1 MEELSMLKIVK
12 TTETQL
18 IELFPDNVESGVWLN
33 LVRPTADELAVTEK
47 ITGAPQDFIRS
58 ALDPEESSRIEV
70 EDNHI
75 LVLINVPVNHDS
87 KDYDYDTIPLAI
99 IISPD
104 YFVTICQEHNEVIQN
119 FSESRFRYFSTF
131 KRTRLL
137 FQILYRSAMI
147 FLKDLR
153 QMTRRSDQIEQDLR
167 KSMKNE
173 ELFQLLDLQKGLTY
187 YSMSLR
193 SNKVVVERLLRLCSN
208 PQVSHII
215 KFREE
220 DEDLLDDVR
229 VEYDQSIEM
238 AQIQTDVL
246 AGMMDAFASVISNN
260 LNIVMKFLASITIV
274 MAIPTMV
281 ASFFG
286 MNVKVPWEGM
296 AYGFPIV
303 CAISLV
309 LTVIATWLLW
319 KKKLF

>member
-1 MEELSMLKIVK
+1 MLKITK
-12 TTETQL
+12 TTESQL
-18 IELFPDNVESGVWLN
+18 IELTPDRIEVGAWIN
-33 LVRPTADELAVTEK
+33 LVRPSADELNAVEAITE
-47 ITGAPQDFIRS
+47 APQDFIRS
-58 ALDPEESSRIEV
+58 ALDPEESSRIEI

-75 LVLINVPVNHDS
+75 LVLINGPINHDS
-87 KDYDYDTIPLAI
+87 HVYEYDTIPLGI
-99 IISPD
+99 IITPD
-104 YFVTICQEHNEVIQN
+104 YIVTICQEYNDVIQN
-119 FSESRFRYFSTF
+119 FSETRFRYFSTF

-137 FQILYRSAMI
+137 FQILYRSAML

-220 DEDLLDDVR
+220 DEELLDDVR
-229 VEYDQSIEM
+229 VEYDQAIEM
-238 AQIQTDVL
+238 AQIQTYVL
-246 AGMMDAFASVISNN
+246 AWMMDAFASVISNN

-286 MNVKVPWEGM
+286 MNVPVPWEGDPM
-296 AYGFPIV
+296 GFVIV
-303 CAISLV
+303 SIVALGLTIISIWV
-309 LTVIATWLLW
+309 LW
-319 KKKLF
+319 KKRLF

>member
-1 MEELSMLKIVK
+1 MLRITK
-12 TTETQL
+12 TTESQL
-18 IELFPDNVESGVWLN
+18 IELTPDRIETGAWMS
-33 LVRPTADELAVTEK
+33 LVRPTADELSTVEE

-58 ALDPEESSRIEV
+58 ALDPEESSRIEI

-75 LVLINVPVNHDS
+75 LVLINVPVNRDS
-87 KDYDYDTIPLAI
+87 HVYEYDTIPLGI
-99 IISPD
+99 IITPD
-104 YFVTICQEHNEVIQN
+104 YIVTICQEYNDVIQN
-119 FSESRFRYFSTF
+119 FSETRFRYFSTF

-137 FQILYRSAMI
+137 FQFLYRSAMI
-147 FLKDLR
+147 FLRDLR

-167 KSMKNE
+167 KSMENE

-229 VEYDQSIEM
+229 VEYDQAIEM
-238 AQIQTDVL
+238 AQIQTDVH

-260 LNIVMKFLASITIV
+260 LNIVMKFLASNTIV
-274 MAIPTMV
+274 MAIPTMI

-286 MNVKVPWEGM
+286 MNVPVPWGGHPL
-296 AYGFPIV
+296 GFVFVGVVSVLMTIA
-303 CAISLV
+303 AIWV
-309 LTVIATWLLW
+309 LW
-319 KKKLF
+319 KRRLF

>member
-1 MEELSMLKIVK
+1 MLKITK
-12 TTETQL
+12 TTESQL
-18 IELFPDNVESGVWLN
+18 IELTPDRIEVGAWIN
-33 LVRPTADELAVTEK
+33 LVRPSADELNAVEAITE
-47 ITGAPQDFIRS
+47 APQDFIRS
-58 ALDPEESSRIEV
+58 ALDPEESSRIEI

-75 LVLINVPVNHDS
+75 LVLINVPINHDS
-87 KDYDYDTIPLAI
+87 HVYEYDTIPLVI
-99 IISPD
+99 IITPD
-104 YFVTICQEHNEVIQN
+104 CIVTICQEYNDVIQN
-119 FSESRFRYFSTF
+119 FSETRFRYFSTF

-137 FQILYRSAMI
+137 FQILYRSAML

-220 DEDLLDDVR
+220 DEELLDDVR
-229 VEYDQSIEM
+229 VEYDQAIEM

-286 MNVKVPWEGM
+286 MNVPVPWEGDPM
-296 AYGFPIV
+296 GFVIV
-303 CAISLV
+303 SIVALG
-309 LTVIATWLLW
+309 LTIVSIWVLW
-319 KKKLF
+319 KKRLF

>member
-1 MEELSMLKIVK
+1 MLKITK
-12 TTETQL
+12 TTESQL
-18 IELFPDNVESGVWLN
+18 IELTPDRIEVGAWIN
-33 LVRPTADELAVTEK
+33 LVRPSADELNAVEAITE
-47 ITGAPQDFIRS
+47 APQDFIRS
-58 ALDPEESSRIEV
+58 ALDPEESSRIEI

-75 LVLINVPVNHDS
+75 LVLINVPINHDS
-87 KDYDYDTIPLAI
+87 HVYEYDTIPLGI
-99 IISPD
+99 IITPD
-104 YFVTICQEHNEVIQN
+104 YIVTICQEYNDVIQN
-119 FSESRFRYFSTF
+119 FSETRFRYFSTF

-137 FQILYRSAMI
+137 FQILYRSAML

-173 ELFQLLDLQKGLTY
+173 ELVQLLDLQKGLTY

-220 DEDLLDDVR
+220 DEELLDDVR
-229 VEYDQSIEM
+229 VEYDQAIEM

-286 MNVKVPWEGM
+286 MNVPVPWEGDPM
-296 AYGFPIV
+296 GFVIV
-303 CAISLV
+303 SIVALGLTIISIWV
-309 LTVIATWLLW
+309 LW
-319 KKKLF
+319 KKRLF

>member
-1 MEELSMLKIVK
+1 MLKITK
-12 TTETQL
+12 TTESQL
-18 IELFPDNVESGVWLN
+18 IELTPDRIEVGAWIN
-33 LVRPTADELAVTEK
+33 LVRPSADELNAVEAITE
-47 ITGAPQDFIRS
+47 APQDFIRS
-58 ALDPEESSRIEV
+58 ALDPEESSRIEI

-75 LVLINVPVNHDS
+75 LVLINVPINHDS
-87 KDYDYDTIPLAI
+87 HVYEYDTIPLGI
-99 IISPD
+99 IITPD
-104 YFVTICQEHNEVIQN
+104 YIVTICQEYNDVIQN
-119 FSESRFRYFSTF
+119 FSETRFLYFSTF

-137 FQILYRSAMI
+137 FQILYRSAML

-220 DEDLLDDVR
+220 DEELLDDVR
-229 VEYDQSIEM
+229 VEYDQANEM

-286 MNVKVPWEGM
+286 MNVPVPWEGDPM
-296 AYGFPIV
+296 GFAIV
-303 CAISLV
+303 STVALG
-309 LTVIATWLLW
+309 LTIVSIWALW
-319 KKKLF
+319 KKRLF

>member
-1 MEELSMLKIVK
+1 MLKITK
-12 TTETQL
+12 TTESQL
-18 IELFPDNVESGVWLN
+18 IELTPDRIEVGAWIN
-33 LVRPTADELAVTEK
+33 LVRPSADELNAVEAITE
-47 ITGAPQDFIRS
+47 APQDFIRS
-58 ALDPEESSRIEV
+58 ALDPEESSRIEI

-75 LVLINVPVNHDS
+75 LVLINVPINHDS
-87 KDYDYDTIPLAI
+87 HVYEYDTIPLGI
-99 IISPD
+99 IITPD
-104 YFVTICQEHNEVIQN
+104 YIVTICQEYNDVIQN
-119 FSESRFRYFSTF
+119 FSETRFRYFSTF

-137 FQILYRSAMI
+137 FQILYRSAML

-220 DEDLLDDVR
+220 DEELLDDVR
-229 VEYDQSIEM
+229 VEYDQAIEM

-260 LNIVMKFLASITIV
+260 MNIVMKFLASITIV

-286 MNVKVPWEGM
+286 MNVPVPWEGDPM
-296 AYGFPIV
+296 GFVIV
-303 CAISLV
+303 SIVALG
-309 LTVIATWLLW
+309 LTIVSIWVLW
-319 KKKLF
+319 KKRLF

>member
-1 MEELSMLKIVK
+1 MLKITK
-12 TTETQL
+12 TTESQL
-18 IELFPDNVESGVWLN
+18 IELTPDRIEVGAWIN
-33 LVRPTADELAVTEK
+33 LVRPSADELNAVEAITE
-47 ITGAPQDFIRS
+47 APQDFIRS
-58 ALDPEESSRIEV
+58 ALDPEESSRIEI

-75 LVLINVPVNHDS
+75 LVLINVPINHDS
-87 KDYDYDTIPLAI
+87 HVYEYDTIPLGI
-99 IISPD
+99 IITPD
-104 YFVTICQEHNEVIQN
+104 YIVTICQEYNDVIQN
-119 FSESRFRYFSTF
+119 FSETRFRYFSTF
-131 KRTRLL
+131 TRTRLL
-137 FQILYRSAMI
+137 FQILYRSAML

-220 DEDLLDDVR
+220 DEELLDDVR
-229 VEYDQSIEM
+229 VEYDQAIEM

-286 MNVKVPWEGM
+286 MNVPVPWEGDPM
-296 AYGFPIV
+296 GFVIV
-303 CAISLV
+303 SIVALG
-309 LTVIATWLLW
+309 LTIVSIWVLW
-319 KKKLF
+319 KKRLF

>member
-1 MEELSMLKIVK
+1 MLKITK
-12 TTETQL
+12 TTMSQL
-18 IELFPDNVESGVWLN
+18 TELTAESIEPGAWINV
-33 LVRPTADELAVTEK
+33 VRPTSEELETVEMLTK
-47 ITGAPQDFIRS
+47 APQDFIRA
-58 ALDPEESSRIEV
+58 ALDPEESSRIEI
-70 EDNHI
+70 EDDHI
-75 LVLINVPVNHDS
+75 LILINVPLNHEAP
-87 KDYDYDTIPLAI
+87 DYEYDTIPLGI
-99 IISPD
+99 VITTD
-104 YFVTICQEHNEVIQN
+104 YLVTVCREHNDVVQS
-119 FSESRFRYFSTF
+119 FSPTHFHYFSTF
-131 KRTRLL
+131 KRTRML

-167 KSMKNE
+167 RSMRNE

-208 PQVSHII
+208 PQLAHII

-229 VEYDQSIEM
+229 VEYDQAIEM

-274 MAIPTMV
+274 LSIPTMV

-286 MNVKVPWEGM
+286 MNVPIPWGTHPL
-296 AYGFPIV
+296 GFAIV
-303 CAISLV
+303 GVLSLSVTCGAIWV
-309 LTVIATWLLW
+309 LW

>member
-1 MEELSMLKIVK
+1 MLKITK
-12 TTETQL
+12 TTESQL
-18 IELFPDNVESGVWLN
+18 IELTPDRIEVGAWIN
-33 LVRPTADELAVTEK
+33 LVRPSADELNAVESITE
-47 ITGAPQDFIRS
+47 APQDFIRS
-58 ALDPEESSRIEV
+58 ALDPEESSRIEI

-75 LVLINVPVNHDS
+75 LVLINVPINHDS
-87 KDYDYDTIPLAI
+87 HVYEYDTIPLGI
-99 IISPD
+99 IITPD
-104 YFVTICQEHNEVIQN
+104 YIVTICQEYNDVIQN
-119 FSESRFRYFSTF
+119 FSETRFRYFSTF

-167 KSMKNE
+167 RSMKNE

-220 DEDLLDDVR
+220 DEELLDDVR
-229 VEYDQSIEM
+229 VEYDQAIEM

-274 MAIPTMV
+274 MAIPTMI

-286 MNVKVPWEGM
+286 MNVPVPWEGHPL
-296 AYGFPIV
+296 GFIFV
-303 CAISLV
+303 GFIAVLMTIAAIWV
-309 LTVIATWLLW
+309 LW
-319 KKKLF
+319 KKRLF

>member
-1 MEELSMLKIVK
+1 MLKITK
-12 TTETQL
+12 TTESQL
-18 IELFPDNVESGVWLN
+18 IELTPDRIEVGAWIN
-33 LVRPTADELAVTEK
+33 LVRPSADELNAVEAITE
-47 ITGAPQDFIRS
+47 APQDFIRS
-58 ALDPEESSRIEV
+58 ALDPEESSRIEI

-75 LVLINVPVNHDS
+75 LVLINVPINHDS
-87 KDYDYDTIPLAI
+87 HVYEYDTIPLGI
-99 IISPD
+99 IITPD
-104 YFVTICQEHNEVIQN
+104 YIVTICQEYNDVIQN
-119 FSESRFRYFSTF
+119 FSETRFRYFSTF

-137 FQILYRSAMI
+137 FQILYRSAML

-220 DEDLLDDVR
+220 DEELLDDVR
-229 VEYDQSIEM
+229 VEYDQAIEM

-286 MNVKVPWEGM
+286 MNVPVPWEGDPM
-296 AYGFPIV
+296 GFVIV
-303 CAISLV
+303 SIVALGLTIVAIW
-309 LTVIATWLLW
+309 ALW
-319 KKKLF
+319 KKRLF

>member
-1 MEELSMLKIVK
+1 MLKITK
-12 TTETQL
+12 TTESQL
-18 IELFPDNVESGVWLN
+18 IELTPDRIETGAWIN
-33 LVRPTADELAVTEK
+33 LVRPTADELSAVESITE
-47 ITGAPQDFIRS
+47 APHDVSRS
-58 ALDPEESSRIEV
+58 ALDPEESSRIEI

-75 LVLINVPVNHDS
+75 LVLINVPINHDS
-87 KDYDYDTIPLAI
+87 HVYEYDTIPLGI
-99 IISPD
+99 IITPD
-104 YFVTICQEHNEVIQN
+104 YIVTICQEYNDVIQN
-119 FSESRFRYFSTF
+119 FSETRFRYFSTF

-167 KSMKNE
+167 RSMKNE

-220 DEDLLDDVR
+220 DEELLDDVR
-229 VEYDQSIEM
+229 VEYDQAIEM

-274 MAIPTMV
+274 MAIPTMI

-286 MNVKVPWEGM
+286 MNVPVPWEGHPL
-296 AYGFPIV
+296 GFIFV
-303 CAISLV
+303 GFIAVLMTIAAIWV
-309 LTVIATWLLW
+309 LW
-319 KKKLF
+319 KKRLF

>member
-1 MEELSMLKIVK
+1 MLKITK
-12 TTETQL
+12 TTESQL
-18 IELFPDNVESGVWLN
+18 IELTPDRIEVGAWIN
-33 LVRPTADELAVTEK
+33 LVRPSADELNAVEAITE
-47 ITGAPQDFIRS
+47 APQDFIRS
-58 ALDPEESSRIEV
+58 ALDPEESSRIEI

-75 LVLINVPVNHDS
+75 LVLINVPINHDS
-87 KDYDYDTIPLAI
+87 HVYEYDTIPLGI
-99 IISPD
+99 IITPD
-104 YFVTICQEHNEVIQN
+104 YIVTICQEYNDVIQN
-119 FSESRFRYFSTF
+119 FSETRFRYFSTF

-137 FQILYRSAMI
+137 FQILYRSAML

-220 DEDLLDDVR
+220 DEELLDDVR
-229 VEYDQSIEM
+229 VEYDQAIEM

-286 MNVKVPWEGM
+286 MNVPVPWEGDPM
-296 AYGFPIV
+296 GFVIV
-303 CAISLV
+303 SIVALG
-309 LTVIATWLLW
+309 LTIVSIWVLW
-319 KKKLF
+319 KKRLF

>member
-1 MEELSMLKIVK
+1 MLKITK
-12 TTETQL
+12 TTESQL
-18 IELFPDNVESGVWLN
+18 VELQAASIETGAWISLI
-33 LVRPTADELAVTEK
+33 RPTADELNFAEE

-58 ALDPEESSRIEV
+58 ALDPEESSRIEI

-87 KDYDYDTIPLAI
+87 NISEYDTLPLGI
-99 IISPD
+99 IITPE
-104 YFVTICQEHNEVIQN
+104 YFVTICQEHNSVIQN

-137 FQILYRSAMI
+137 FQILYRSAML

-167 KSMKNE
+167 RSMKNE

-220 DEDLLDDVR
+220 DEELLDDVR
-229 VEYDQSIEM
+229 VEYDQAIEM

-274 MAIPTMV
+274 MAIPTMI

-286 MNVKVPWEGM
+286 MNVPVPWTNHPMGFLIVGLIAAAMTM
-296 AYGFPIV
+296 A
-303 CAISLV
+303 
-309 LTVIATWLLW
+309 ATWLLW
-319 KKKLF
+319 KKRLF

>member
-1 MEELSMLKIVK
+1 MLKITK
-12 TTETQL
+12 TTESQL
-18 IELFPDNVESGVWLN
+18 IELTPDRIEVGAWINI
-33 LVRPTADELAVTEK
+33 VRPSADELNAVEAITE
-47 ITGAPQDFIRS
+47 APQDFIRS
-58 ALDPEESSRIEV
+58 ALDPEESSRIEI

-75 LVLINVPVNHDS
+75 LVLINVPINHDS
-87 KDYDYDTIPLAI
+87 HVYEYDTIPLGI
-99 IISPD
+99 IITPD
-104 YFVTICQEHNEVIQN
+104 YIVTICQEYNDVIQN
-119 FSESRFRYFSTF
+119 FSETRFRYFSTF

-137 FQILYRSAMI
+137 FQILYRSAML

-220 DEDLLDDVR
+220 DEELLDDVR
-229 VEYDQSIEM
+229 VEYDQAIEM

-286 MNVKVPWEGM
+286 MNVPVPWEGDPM
-296 AYGFPIV
+296 GFAIV
-303 CAISLV
+303 STVALGLTIVAIW
-309 LTVIATWLLW
+309 ALW
-319 KKKLF
+319 KKRLF

>member
-1 MEELSMLKIVK
+1 MLKITK
-12 TTETQL
+12 TTESQL
-18 IELFPDNVESGVWLN
+18 IELTPDRIEVGAWIN
-33 LVRPTADELAVTEK
+33 LVRPSADELNAVEAITE
-47 ITGAPQDFIRS
+47 APQDFIRS
-58 ALDPEESSRIEV
+58 ALDPEESSRIEI

-75 LVLINVPVNHDS
+75 LVLINVPINHDS
-87 KDYDYDTIPLAI
+87 HVYEYDTIPLGI
-99 IISPD
+99 IITPD
-104 YFVTICQEHNEVIQN
+104 YIVTICQEYNDVIQN
-119 FSESRFRYFSTF
+119 FSETRFRYFSTF

-137 FQILYRSAMI
+137 FQILYRSAML

-220 DEDLLDDVR
+220 DEELLDDVR
-229 VEYDQSIEM
+229 VEYDQAIEM

-286 MNVKVPWEGM
+286 MNVPVPWEGDPM
-296 AYGFPIV
+296 GFVIV
-303 CAISLV
+303 SIVALGLTIISSWV
-309 LTVIATWLLW
+309 LW
-319 KKKLF
+319 KKRLF

>member
-1 MEELSMLKIVK
+1 MLKITK
-12 TTETQL
+12 TTESQL
-18 IELFPDNVESGVWLN
+18 IELTTDRIETGAWIN
-33 LVRPTADELAVTEK
+33 LVRPTADELSAVESITE
-47 ITGAPQDFIRS
+47 APQDFIRS
-58 ALDPEESSRIEV
+58 ALDPEESSRIEI

-75 LVLINVPVNHDS
+75 LVLINVPINHDS
-87 KDYDYDTIPLAI
+87 HVYEYDTIPLGI
-99 IISPD
+99 IITPD
-104 YFVTICQEHNEVIQN
+104 YIVTICQEYNDVIQN
-119 FSESRFRYFSTF
+119 FSETRFRYFSTF

-167 KSMKNE
+167 RSMKNE

-220 DEDLLDDVR
+220 DEELLDDVR
-229 VEYDQSIEM
+229 VEYDQAIEM

-274 MAIPTMV
+274 MAIPTMI

-286 MNVKVPWEGM
+286 MNVPVPWEGHPL
-296 AYGFPIV
+296 GFIFV
-303 CAISLV
+303 GFIAVLMTIAAIWV
-309 LTVIATWLLW
+309 LW
-319 KKKLF
+319 KKRLF

>member
-1 MEELSMLKIVK
+1 MLKIIK

-18 IELFPDNVESGVWLN
+18 VELKPENIESGAWISLI
-33 LVRPTADELAVTEK
+33 RPTADELNEVED
-47 ITGAPQDFIRS
+47 ITGAPQDFVRS
-58 ALDPEESSRIEV
+58 ALDPEESSRIEI

-87 KDYDYDTIPLAI
+87 NISEYDTLPLGI
-99 IISPD
+99 IITPD
-104 YFVTICQEHNEVIQN
+104 YFVTVCQEHNDVIQN
-119 FSESRFRYFSTF
+119 FSESRFRYFNTW
-131 KRTRLL
+131 KRTRFL
-137 FQILYRSAMI
+137 FQILYRSAML

-153 QMTRRSDQIEQDLR
+153 QMKRRSDQIEQDLR
-167 KSMKNE
+167 QSMKNA

-208 PQVSHII
+208 SQVSHLI

-229 VEYDQSIEM
+229 IEYDQAIEM

-260 LNIVMKFLASITIV
+260 LNIVMKVLASITIV

-281 ASFFG
+281 SSFWG
-286 MNVKVPWEGM
+286 MNVPVPWTDNP
-296 AYGFPIV
+296 AGFVIV
-303 CAISLV
+303 GCVAV
-309 LTVIATWLLW
+309 TLTLAATWLLW

>member
-1 MEELSMLKIVK
+1 MLKITK
-12 TTETQL
+12 TTESQL
-18 IELFPDNVESGVWLN
+18 IELTPDRIEVGAWIN
-33 LVRPTADELAVTEK
+33 LVRPSADELNAVEAITE
-47 ITGAPQDFIRS
+47 APQDFIRS
-58 ALDPEESSRIEV
+58 ALDPEESSRIEI

-75 LVLINVPVNHDS
+75 LVLINVPINHDS
-87 KDYDYDTIPLAI
+87 HVYEYDTIPLGI
-99 IISPD
+99 IITPD
-104 YFVTICQEHNEVIQN
+104 YIVTICQEYNDVIQN
-119 FSESRFRYFSTF
+119 FSETRFRYFSTF

-137 FQILYRSAMI
+137 FQILYRSTML

-153 QMTRRSDQIEQDLR
+153 QMTHRSDQIELDLR

-220 DEDLLDDVR
+220 DEELLDDVH
-229 VEYDQSIEM
+229 VEYDQAIEM

-286 MNVKVPWEGM
+286 MNVPVPWEGDPM
-296 AYGFPIV
+296 GFAIV
-303 CAISLV
+303 STVALGLTIVAIW
-309 LTVIATWLLW
+309 ALW
-319 KKKLF
+319 KKRLF

>member
-1 MEELSMLKIVK
+1 MLKITK
-12 TTETQL
+12 TTESQL
-18 IELFPDNVESGVWLN
+18 IELTPDRIETGAWIN
-33 LVRPTADELAVTEK
+33 LVRPTADELSAVESITE
-47 ITGAPQDFIRS
+47 APQDFIRS
-58 ALDPEESSRIEV
+58 ALDPEESSRIEI

-75 LVLINVPVNHDS
+75 LVLINVPINHDS
-87 KDYDYDTIPLAI
+87 HVYEYDTIPLGI
-99 IISPD
+99 IITPD
-104 YFVTICQEHNEVIQN
+104 YIVTICQEYNDVIQN
-119 FSESRFRYFSTF
+119 FSETRFRYFSTF

-167 KSMKNE
+167 RSMKNE

-220 DEDLLDDVR
+220 DEELLDDVR
-229 VEYDQSIEM
+229 VEYDQAIEM

-260 LNIVMKFLASITIV
+260 LNIVMKVLASVTIV
-274 MAIPTMV
+274 ISIPNII
-281 ASFFG
+281 AGFYG
-286 MNVKVPWEGM
+286 MNVEGLPLSQFFW
-296 AYGFPIV
+296 FPI
-303 CAISLV
+303 
-309 LTVIATWLLW
+309 LLSGIIMAVVAFILH
-319 KKKLF
+319 KRDMM

>member
-1 MEELSMLKIVK
+1 MLKITK
-12 TTETQL
+12 TTESQL
-18 IELFPDNVESGVWLN
+18 IELTPDRIEVGAWIN
-33 LVRPTADELAVTEK
+33 LVRPSADELNAVEAITE
-47 ITGAPQDFIRS
+47 APQDFIRS
-58 ALDPEESSRIEV
+58 ALDPEESSRIEI

-75 LVLINVPVNHDS
+75 LVLINVPINHDS
-87 KDYDYDTIPLAI
+87 HVYEYDTIPLGI
-99 IISPD
+99 IITPD
-104 YFVTICQEHNEVIQN
+104 YIVTICQEYNDVIQN
-119 FSESRFRYFSTF
+119 FSETRFRYFSTF

-137 FQILYRSAMI
+137 FQILYRSAML

-220 DEDLLDDVR
+220 DEELLDDVR
-229 VEYDQSIEM
+229 VEYDQAIEM

-286 MNVKVPWEGM
+286 MNVPVPWEGDPM
-296 AYGFPIV
+296 GFVIV
-303 CAISLV
+303 SIVALG
-309 LTVIATWLLW
+309 LTILSIWVLW
-319 KKKLF
+319 KKRLF

>member
-1 MEELSMLKIVK
+1 MLKITK
-12 TTETQL
+12 TTESQL
-18 IELFPDNVESGVWLN
+18 IELTPDRIEVGAWIN
-33 LVRPTADELAVTEK
+33 LVRPSADELNAVEAITE
-47 ITGAPQDFIRS
+47 APQDFIRS
-58 ALDPEESSRIEV
+58 ALDPEESSRIEI

-75 LVLINVPVNHDS
+75 LVLRNVPINH
-87 KDYDYDTIPLAI
+87 YAHVYEYDTIPLGI
-99 IISPD
+99 IITPD
-104 YFVTICQEHNEVIQN
+104 YIVTICQEYNDVIQN
-119 FSESRFRYFSTF
+119 FSETRFRYFSTF

-137 FQILYRSAMI
+137 FQILYRSAML

-220 DEDLLDDVR
+220 DEELLDDVR
-229 VEYDQSIEM
+229 VEYDQAIEM

-260 LNIVMKFLASITIV
+260 LNIVMKVLAIV
-274 MAIPTMV
+274 TVVMSIPTMIFS
-281 ASFFG
+281 AFG
-286 MNVKVPWEGM
+286 MNITTGM
-296 AYGFPIV
+296 PLISSHNGFAWIV
-303 CAISLV
+303 GFSMVLSLIV
-309 LTVIATWLLW
+309 ALIFT
-319 KKKLF
+319 KLKMFK